1 MAYFLIPNKDKEGGK
16 MRALTSVK
24 KWGALLALGCL
35 LPVSGVYAA
44 TWSLSGAIGTHDPG
58 ITKESIWWLGETSTA
73 GGIAI
78 KYSPDGKAWTQGV
91 PIFGAG
97 LSWWKT
103 YNGNTANTWAPDI
116 SRFNGKTNVFY
127 CVSTFGSTKS
137 AIGLAQA
144 TSMATGDW
152 VDKGIIV
159 SSVAGASVNA
169 IDPAFVTSSS
179 GVPYL
184 TYGSWGNG
192 IYITKLDSS
201 TLKPTGNAYR
211 IGTASGGLEGANI
224 VYNGGYYYLFAS
236 KGLCCKGAS
245 STYNIVYGRSSS
257 ITGPYLDKNGV
268 DMKNAGG
275 TVFEAGDSGWAGSG
289 GQSVSN
295 GVIARHRYD
304 RSNGASILFISDLN
318 FSGGWPTF

>member
-1 MAYFLIPNKDKEGGK
+1 
-16 MRALTSVK
+16 MRALDCVK
-24 KWGALLALGCL
+24 KWGAYIALSCL
-35 LPVSGVYAA
+35 VPVSGVYAA
-44 TWSLSGAIGTHDPG
+44 TWALTGAIGTHDPG

-78 KYSPDGKAWTQGV
+78 KYSADGKAWTQGL
-91 PIFGAG
+91 PIFGSG
-97 LSWWKT
+97 LSWWKA
-103 YNGNTANTWAPDI
+103 YNGNTASTWAPDI
-116 SRFNGKTNVFY
+116 SHFNGKTNVFY
-127 CVSTFGSTKS
+127 AVSTFGSTNS

-159 SSVAGASVNA
+159 SSAAGASINA
-169 IDPAFVTSSS
+169 IDPSFVTSTN
-179 GVPYL
+179 GTPYL

-192 IYITKLDSS
+192 IYITQLSSS

-211 IGTASGGLEGANI
+211 IATASGGLEGANI

-245 STYNIVYGRSSS
+245 STYYIVYGRSTS

-275 TVFEAGDSGWAGSG
+275 TVFESSDSGWAGSG
-289 GQSVSN
+289 GQSVAN
-295 GVIARHRYD
+295 GVIARHRYSRAD
-304 RSNGASILFISDLN
+304 GASILFISDLY

>member
-1 MAYFLIPNKDKEGGK
+1 MKIQH
-16 MRALTSVK
+16 
-24 KWGALLALGCL
+24 LLKQWAIGTIAFGCL
-35 LPVSGVYAA
+35 AMLSSTQAVTY
-44 TWSLSGAIGTHDPG
+44 TLSGNLLTHDPG
-58 ITKESIWWLGETSTA
+58 ITKESIWWIGETSTA

-78 KYSPDGKAWTQGV
+78 KYSADGTNWNQGV
-91 PIFGAG
+91 PIFGGG
-97 LSWWKT
+97 LSWWKSF
-103 YNGNTANTWAPDI
+103 NGNTASTWAPDI

-127 CVSTFGSTKS
+127 SVSTFGSTKS

-152 VDKGIIV
+152 VDKGIILQ
-159 SSVAGASVNA
+159 SAAGAKINA

-179 GVPYL
+179 GKPFL

-192 IYITKLDSS
+192 IYITALDSS
-201 TLKPTGNAYR
+201 TLKPTGNSYR
-211 IGTASGGLEGANI
+211 IATAGGGLEGGNI

-245 STYNIVYGRSSS
+245 STYYIVYGRSTS

-275 TVFEAGDSGWAGSG
+275 TVFEGSDSGYAGSG
-289 GQSVSN
+289 GQSVAS
-295 GVIARHRYD
+295 GRIARHRYA
-304 RSNGASILFISDLN
+304 RSNGASILFISDLK

>member
-1 MAYFLIPNKDKEGGK
+1 MK
-16 MRALTSVK
+16 ALDCVK
-24 KWGALLALGCL
+24 KLCAYIALSCL
-35 LPVSGVYAA
+35 VPISGVHAA
-44 TWSLSGAIGTHDPG
+44 TWTLSGAIGTHDPG

-78 KYSPDGKAWTQGV
+78 KYSPDGKAWTQGI
-91 PIFGAG
+91 PIFGSG
-97 LSWWKT
+97 LSWWKA
-103 YNGNTANTWAPDI
+103 YNGNTASTWAPDI

-152 VDKGIIV
+152 IDKGIIV

-169 IDPAFVTSSS
+169 IDPSFVTSTS
-179 GVPYL
+179 GTPFL

-192 IYITKLDSS
+192 IYITQLNSS
-201 TLKPTGNAYR
+201 TLKATGNSYR
-211 IGTASGGLEGANI
+211 IATAGGGLEGANI

-236 KGLCCKGAS
+236 KGLCCQGAN
-245 STYNIVYGRSSS
+245 STYKIVYGRSTS

-275 TVFEAGDSGWAGSG
+275 TVFESSDSGYAGSG
-289 GQSVSN
+289 GQSVAN
-295 GVIARHRYD
+295 GVIARHRYA
-304 RSNGASILFISDLN
+304 RSNGASILFISDLK

>member
-1 MAYFLIPNKDKEGGK
+1 MKIQH
-16 MRALTSVK
+16 
-24 KWGALLALGCL
+24 LLKQWAIGTIAFGCL
-35 LPVSGVYAA
+35 AMLSSTQAVTY
-44 TWSLSGAIGTHDPG
+44 TLSGNLLTHDPG
-58 ITKESIWWLGETSTA
+58 ITKESIWWIGETSTA

-78 KYSPDGKAWTQGV
+78 KYSADGTNWNQGV
-91 PIFGAG
+91 PIFGGG
-97 LSWWKT
+97 LSWWRSF
-103 YNGNTANTWAPDI
+103 NGNTASTWAPDI

-127 CVSTFGSTKS
+127 SVSTFGSTKS

-152 VDKGIIV
+152 VDKGIILQ
-159 SSVAGASVNA
+159 SAAGAKINA

-179 GVPYL
+179 GKPFL

-192 IYITKLDSS
+192 IYITALDSS
-201 TLKPTGNAYR
+201 TLKPTGNSYR
-211 IGTASGGLEGANI
+211 IATAGGGLEGGNI

-245 STYNIVYGRSSS
+245 STYYIVYGRSTS

-275 TVFEAGDSGWAGSG
+275 TVFEGSDSGYAGSG
-289 GQSVSN
+289 GQSVAS
-295 GVIARHRYD
+295 GRIARHRYA
-304 RSNGASILFISDLN
+304 RSNGASILFISDLK

>member
-1 MAYFLIPNKDKEGGK
+1 
-16 MRALTSVK
+16 MRALKQVK
-24 KWGALLALGCL
+24 KWGAFFIALSCL
-35 LPVSGVYAA
+35 IPASGTYAA
-44 TWSLSGAIGTHDPG
+44 TWALTGAIGTHDPG

-78 KYSPDGKAWTQGV
+78 KYSADGKAWTQGT
-91 PIFGAG
+91 PIFGSG

-103 YNGNTANTWAPDI
+103 YNGNTASTWAPDI
-116 SRFNGKTNVFY
+116 SRFNSKTNVFY
-127 CVSTFGSTKS
+127 SVSTFGSTKS

-169 IDPAFVTSSS
+169 IDPSFVTNTS
-179 GVPYL
+179 GTPFL

-192 IYITKLDSS
+192 IYITQLNSS

-211 IGTASGGLEGANI
+211 IATASGGLEGANI
-224 VYNGGYYYLFAS
+224 VYNGGYYYLFGS
-236 KGLCCKGAS
+236 KGLCCQGAS
-245 STYNIVYGRSSS
+245 STYYIVYGRSTS

-275 TVFEAGDSGWAGSG
+275 TVFESSDSGWAGSG
-289 GQSVSN
+289 GQSVAN
-295 GVIARHRYD
+295 GVIARHRY
-304 RSNGASILFISDLN
+304 SKANGAAILFISDLN

>member
-1 MAYFLIPNKDKEGGK
+1 
-16 MRALTSVK
+16 MRTLNHVK
-24 KWGALLALGCL
+24 KWGAMTVIALSCL
-35 LPVSGVYAA
+35 IPVSGTYAA
-44 TWSLSGAIGTHDPG
+44 TWTLSGAIGTHDPG
-58 ITKESIWWLGETSTA
+58 ITKESIWWIGETSTA

-78 KYSPDGKAWTQGV
+78 KYSADGKAWTQGV
-91 PIFGAG
+91 PIFGSG
-97 LSWWKT
+97 LSWWGA
-103 YNGNTANTWAPDI
+103 YNGNTASTWAPDI

-127 CVSTFGSTKS
+127 AVSTFGSTKS

-169 IDPAFVTSSS
+169 IDPAFVTSAS
-179 GVPYL
+179 GTPFL

-192 IYITKLDSS
+192 IYITQLNSS

-211 IGTASGGLEGANI
+211 IATASGGLEGANI

-236 KGLCCKGAS
+236 KGICCAGAS
-245 STYNIVYGRSSS
+245 STYYIVYGRSTS

-275 TVFEAGDSGWAGSG
+275 TVFESSDSAYAGSG
-289 GQSVSN
+289 GQSVAN
-295 GVIARHRYD
+295 GVIARHRYAK
-304 RSNGASILFISDLN
+304 SNGASILFISDLN

>member
-1 MAYFLIPNKDKEGGK
+1 
-16 MRALTSVK
+16 MRKLNQVK
-24 KWGALLALGCL
+24 KWGAIGSIALSGLLSA
-35 LPVSGVYAA
+35 SIAYAS
-44 TWSLSGAIGTHDPG
+44 TWTLSGAIGTHDPG
-58 ITKESIWWLGETSTA
+58 ITKENIWWIGETSTA

-78 KYSPDGKAWTQGV
+78 KYSADGKSWNQGV
-91 PIFGAG
+91 PIFGGG
-97 LSWWKT
+97 LSWWKN
-103 YNGNTANTWAPDI
+103 YNGGNASTWAPDI

-144 TSMATGDW
+144 SSMAAGDW
-152 VDKGIIV
+152 VDKGIIL
-159 SSVAGASVNA
+159 SSNAGASVNA

-211 IGTASGGLEGANI
+211 LATYSGGIEGGNI

-236 KGLCCKGAS
+236 KDRCCAGAN
-245 STYNIVYGRSSS
+245 STYKIVYGRSSS

-268 DMKNAGG
+268 DMKNGGG
-275 TVFEAGDSGWAGSG
+275 TVFESSDSNYAGSG
-289 GQSVSN
+289 GQSVAN
-295 GVIARHRYD
+295 GVIARHRYGK
-304 RSNGASILFISDLN
+304 SNGASILFISDLK
-318 FSGGWPTF
+318 FSSGWPSF

>member
-1 MAYFLIPNKDKEGGK
+1 
-16 MRALTSVK
+16 MRALNQVK
-24 KWGALLALGCL
+24 KWGAVLIALSCL
-35 LPVSGVYAA
+35 IPVSGAYAA
-44 TWSLSGAIGTHDPG
+44 TWTLTGAIGTHDPG

-78 KYSPDGKAWTQGV
+78 KYSADGKAWTQGV
-91 PIFGAG
+91 PIFGSG
-97 LSWWKT
+97 LSWWT
-103 YNGNTANTWAPDI
+103 AYNGNTASTWAPDI
-116 SRFNGKTNVFY
+116 SRFNSKTNVFY
-127 CVSTFGSTKS
+127 AVSTFGSTKS

-169 IDPAFVTSSS
+169 IDPSFVTSSS
-179 GVPYL
+179 GTPYL

-192 IYITKLDSS
+192 MYITQLNSS

-211 IGTASGGLEGANI
+211 IATASGGLEGANI

-236 KGLCCKGAS
+236 KGICCAGAS
-245 STYNIVYGRSSS
+245 STYYIVYGRSTS
-257 ITGPYLDKNGV
+257 ITGPYLDKSGV
-268 DMKNAGG
+268 DLKNAGG
-275 TVFEAGDSGWAGSG
+275 TVFESSDSAYAGSG
-289 GQSVSN
+289 GQSVAN
-295 GVIARHRYD
+295 GVIARHRYAK
-304 RSNGASILFISDLN
+304 SNGASILFISDLN

>member
-1 MAYFLIPNKDKEGGK
+1 MNVIN
-16 MRALTSVK
+16 RVK
-24 KWGALLALGCL
+24 KMGAAGCIALSCL

-44 TWSLSGAIGTHDPG
+44 TYSLTGAIGTHDPG

-78 KYSPDGKAWTQGV
+78 KYSADGKAWTQGT
-91 PIFGAG
+91 PIFGSG
-97 LSWWKT
+97 LAWWKAF
-103 YNGNTANTWAPDI
+103 NGNTASTWAPDI
-116 SRFNGKTNVFY
+116 SQFGGKTNVFY

-144 TSMATGDW
+144 TSMATGNW
-152 VDKGIIV
+152 VDKGIV
-159 SSVAGASVNA
+159 LQTAAGASINA
-169 IDPAFVTSSS
+169 IDPSFVTSAS
-179 GVPYL
+179 GSPFL

-192 IYITKLDSS
+192 IYITALNSS
-201 TLKPTGNAYR
+201 TMMPSGNSYR
-211 IGTASGGLEGANI
+211 IATASGGLEGANI

-245 STYNIVYGRSSS
+245 STYYIVYGRSTS

-275 TVFEAGDSGWAGSG
+275 TVFESSDSGWAGSG
-289 GQSVSN
+289 GQSVAS
-295 GVIARHRYD
+295 GRIARHRYSKTD
-304 RSNGASILFISDLN
+304 GASILFISDLN